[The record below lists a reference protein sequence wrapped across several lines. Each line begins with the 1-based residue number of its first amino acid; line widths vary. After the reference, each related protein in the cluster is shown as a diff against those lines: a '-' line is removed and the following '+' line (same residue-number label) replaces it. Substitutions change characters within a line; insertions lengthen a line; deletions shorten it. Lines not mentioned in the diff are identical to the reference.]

1 MEATSFKVPTSG
13 DNDTLTCLT
22 VLNKNSQQH
31 NNSNNKGAE
40 VVDVAICW
48 NYLVVGDTSG
58 ITKYGLVNNK
68 PCLER
73 YEASQQQTLGQILSN
88 VCAGLTTPPAVGA
101 SYRPRPP
108 PATSSQSPRRASAGL
123 MRRARSVAMNWNIR
137 VNIGKIWIQSL
148 INRSKHFRTWYRER
162 FRGWAAEK
170 VVLFRF

>member
-73 YEASQQQTLGQILSN
+73 YEASQQQILGQIKCVCRLDNPPGSGRIIQTTATPRYILS
-88 VCAGLTTPPAVGA
+88 VTEAGQCWT
-101 SYRPRPP
+101 
-108 PATSSQSPRRASAGL
+108 
-123 MRRARSVAMNWNIR
+123 NEE
-137 VNIGKIWIQSL
+137 GKVSGHELKYKSEHW
-148 INRSKHFRTWYRER
+148 
-162 FRGWAAEK
+162 
-170 VVLFRF
+170 